1 MNKVYDLIVV
11 GGGPG
16 GYTAALYGAR
26 AGLRVLVLERLAPGG
41 QMALTHQVDNYP
53 GVPQGVNGY
62 TLAQDMYRQA
72 VNFGAESVFAEVL
85 ELELSESPKVVRTDN
100 GIYYGRTVVI
110 STGADARKLELPR
123 EEELTGKGV
132 AYCAACDGMFY
143 KGKTVAVVGGGNTAL
158 TDALLLSRVAQK
170 VYLIHRREE
179 FRADEV
185 TQRAVRQA
193 ENVHLIPNA
202 QVSQLLGQERLA
214 GIRIRDVSTGFEKE
228 LACDGLFVSIGRKP
242 ASALAAQQLALDEGG
257 YIVAGEDTVTSI
269 PGVFA
274 VGDVRTKQ
282 VRQIVTALAD
292 GAIAVHEAEK
302 YLARVPG

>member
-1 MNKVYDLIVV
+1 MEHIYDMIII
-11 GGGPG
+11 GGGPA
-16 GYTAALYGAR
+16 GYTAALYGTR
-26 AGLRVLVLERLAPGG
+26 AGLDTLIIEKMAAGG
-41 QMALTHQVDNYP
+41 QMLLTHQIDNYP
-53 GVPQGVNGY
+53 GFDEGIDGFSLSMKMQQG
-62 TLAQDMYRQA
+62 AEK
-72 VNFGAESVFAEVL
+72 FGARTENAEVL
-85 ELELSESPKVVRTDN
+85 AVELREEIKRVETTSGVFLA
-100 GIYYGRTVVI
+100 RTVVL
-110 STGADARKLELPR
+110 STGANPR
-123 EEELTGKGV
+123 ELGISGETERIGRGIH
-132 AYCAACDGMFY
+132 YCAACDGMFY